1 METPWPLPRPRLIS
15 MFLRKNLITGCGAVI
30 LFLLPLAA
38 QLFDEPYLISLG
50 SRILIYGL
58 AAVSLDLLLGYG
70 AMISLG
76 HAAFIGIGA
85 YVVAIFHFHGFE
97 ATPLFSWPFLLPG
110 SENGLVVLPLA
121 MLTAGFG
128 ALIIGILS
136 LRTTGMHFI
145 MITLAFAQMLYY
157 FFVSLEKYGGD
168 DGLSLYSRNT
178 FPGLDLSNDL
188 HFYYLC
194 LGALCL
200 FLLFTC
206 RLVNSRFGLMLRGA
220 GSNDRRIRG
229 LGVHSNSYRLTAFII
244 AGSGAGLAGA
254 LLANQTEYV
263 SPGLMHW
270 TLSGE
275 LMVMVLL
282 GGLGTLFGPVLGAA
296 VFLLLEELLA
306 MYTEHWMVYMGPLL
320 VLTVVFAKQ
329 GLFGLFAG
337 GGKRKND

>member
-1 METPWPLPRPRLIS
+1 MAMFKRIHLI
-15 MFLRKNLITGCGAVI
+15 IGCCALA
-30 LFLLPLAA
+30 LFLLPLVA
-38 QLFDEPYLISLG
+38 QMTGEPYLLSLG
-50 SRILIYGL
+50 SRILIYAL

-76 HAAFIGIGA
+76 HAAFVGIGA
-85 YVVAIFHFHGFE
+85 YVVGIFHFHGFE
-97 ATPLFSWPFLLPG
+97 ATPLISWPFLLPG
-110 SENGLVVLPLA
+110 SENGLIVLPLA

-128 ALIIGILS
+128 ALIVGALS

-168 DGLSLYSRNT
+168 DGLSLYSRNHI
-178 FPGLDLSNDL
+178 PGLDLGNDL

-200 FLLFTC
+200 FLFFTC
-206 RLVNSRFGLMLRGA
+206 RLVNSRFGLIIRGA
-220 GSNDRRIRG
+220 GNNDRRIRG
-229 LGVHSNSYRLTAFII
+229 LGIHSNSYRLAAFVI
-244 AGSGAGLAGA
+244 AGCGAGLAGA

-282 GGLGTLFGPVLGAA
+282 GGLGTLFGPVVGAA
-296 VFLLLEELLA
+296 VFLLLEEVLA
-306 MYTEHWMVYMGPLL
+306 MYTEHWMVYMGPIL
-320 VLTVVFAKQ
+320 VLTVVFAKR
-329 GLFGLFAG
+329 GLFGLLAG
-337 GGKRKND
+337 GNKKND

>member
-1 METPWPLPRPRLIS
+1 MSGLS
-15 MFLRKNLITGCGAVI
+15 RKNITIGCGALF
-30 LFLLPLAA
+30 LFLLPLLA
-38 QLFDEPYLISLG
+38 QVTDDPYLLSLG
-50 SRILIYGL
+50 SRILIYAL
-58 AAVSLDLLLGYG
+58 AAVSLDLLLGYSG
-70 AMISLG
+70 MVSLG
-76 HAAFIGIGA
+76 HAAFVGIGA
-85 YVVAIFHFHGFE
+85 YVAGIFHFHSFD
-97 ATPLFSWPFLLPG
+97 ATPIFSSPFLLNG
-110 SENGLVVLPLA
+110 SENGLLVLPLA
-121 MLTAGFG
+121 ILTAAFAAFVIG
-128 ALIIGILS
+128 ALS

-200 FLLFTC
+200 FLFFTC
-206 RLVNSRFGLMLRGA
+206 RLVNSRFGLIIRGA
-220 GSNDRRIRG
+220 GNNDRKIKA
-229 LGVHSNSYRLTAFII
+229 LGIHSNNYKLVTFMI
-244 AGSGAGLAGA
+244 AGGGAGLAGA

-296 VFLLLEELLA
+296 VFLLLEEGLA
-306 MYTEHWMVYMGPLL
+306 MHTEHWMVYMGPILIL
-320 VLTVVFAKQ
+320 AVIFAKR
-329 GLFGLFAG
+329 GLFGLLAG
-337 GGKRKND
+337 GNGKND

>member
-1 METPWPLPRPRLIS
+1 MSWLS
-15 MFLRKNLITGCGAVI
+15 RKNIIVCIGTVT
-30 LFLLPLAA
+30 LFLLPVVA
-38 QLFDEPYLISLG
+38 DITGEPYLLSLG
-50 SRILIYGL
+50 SRILIYAL

-76 HAAFIGIGA
+76 HAAFVGIGA
-85 YVVAIFHFHGFE
+85 YVVGILTFHSVD
-97 ATPLFSWPFLLPG
+97 ATPLLNFPFVFSG
-110 SENGLVVLPLA
+110 SENGIIALPLA
-121 MLTAGFG
+121 ILTAAFA
-128 ALIIGILS
+128 ALIIGALS

-168 DGLSLYSRNT
+168 DGLSLYSRNS
-178 FPGLDLSNDL
+178 FPGLDLTNNQ

-194 LGALCL
+194 LGALSL

-206 RLVNSRFGLMLRGA
+206 KLVNSRFGLIIRGA
-220 GSNDRRIRG
+220 GNNDRRIKS
-229 LGVHSNSYRLTAFII
+229 LGIHANRYKLVAFMI
-244 AGSGAGLAGA
+244 AGGGAGLAGA

-296 VFLLLEELLA
+296 VFLLLEEGLA
-306 MYTEHWMVYMGPLL
+306 MYTEHWMVYMGPVL
-320 VLTVVFAKQ
+320 VLVVIFAKR
-329 GLFGLFAG
+329 GLFGLLAG
-337 GGKRKND
+337 GYRKND